1 MFYAMIINFLHL
13 LMSFT
18 PFSPLCSLLPS
29 SPLRTLIC
37 ARKKRTLED
46 PNKESKQFTPPKI

>member
-1 MFYAMIINFLHL
+1 MIINFLHL